1 MLEIGLVFLLIGG
14 VAAVCYWR
22 RAASPDGS
30 IHTVITAPH
39 DSSAAVSLSNLPQ
52 GSRLGA
58 HNGRPAAILTDGTVL
73 AESAGGSKAFP
84 SLAAYRDYVGNP
96 KALLFGDQPA

>member
-1 MLEIGLVFLLIGG
+1 MLEIGLVLMLVGG
-14 VAAVCYWR
+14 FAGICYWR
-22 RAASPDGS
+22 RAAPQDGS
-30 IHTVITAPH
+30 IHTVVTTPH
-39 DSSAAVSLSNLPQ
+39 DSSAAVSFTNLPQ

-73 AESAGGSKAFP
+73 AESAGGAKAFP